1 MPRSGVPVKTGNE
14 KSVIPTHTN
23 NFLAECVD
31 LYSTATSVLCDV
43 VPVPKE
49 SVPHPLHSS
58 IDPVFPAVEADS
70 PAAAES
76 PTAEYPADGD
86 QTLLNFCPLTTAAS
100 LESQGL
106 ATNFLL
112 PAGPN
117 NQHFSTTGQLHEVTD
132 TSPTTS

>member
-1 MPRSGVPVKTGNE
+1 MHGSIQRSYFSALRCCPSAQDSVPCPPHF
-14 KSVIPTHTN
+14 SV
-23 NFLAECVD
+23 C
-31 LYSTATSVLCDV
+31 
-43 VPVPKE
+43 PVP
-49 SVPHPLHSS
+49 
-58 IDPVFPAVEADS
+58 PAVEADS